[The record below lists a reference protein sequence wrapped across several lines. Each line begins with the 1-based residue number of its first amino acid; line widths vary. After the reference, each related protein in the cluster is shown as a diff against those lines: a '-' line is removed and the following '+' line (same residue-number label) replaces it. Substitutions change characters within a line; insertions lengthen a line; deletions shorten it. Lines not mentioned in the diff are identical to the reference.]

1 MMTSSSAQTVV
12 RRLFDDGWNSGNAE
26 AVSDIIGDDY
36 DSNDGGFFES
46 GSDVPGGLR
55 RLSGL
60 AAFAAHIRQ
69 YQEIY
74 DGLRFA
80 VEKTV
85 VDGDTVITTW
95 EPTGTTKNETF
106 TDRSG
111 EQRPY
116 RLSGQGISVTLVVDG
131 KVTRHDMFW
140 RRRPLS
146 P

>member
-1 MMTSSSAQTVV
+1 MTDDSTQEII
-12 RRLFDDGWNSGNAE
+12 RRLFNDGWNSGNPD
-26 AVSDIIGDDY
+26 AVSAIIGDDY
-36 DSNDGGFFES
+36 ASNDGDFFES

-60 AAFAAHIRQ
+60 AAFAAHIGQ

-74 DGLRFA
+74 DGLRFDVA
-80 VEKTV
+80 EMV
-85 VDGDTVITTW
+85 VDEDTVITTW
-95 EPTGTTKNETF
+95 EPTGTTRNETF

-111 EQRPY
+111 QQRPFQ
-116 RLSGQGISVTLVVDG
+116 LSGQGISVTLVVNG

-140 RRRPLS
+140 RRRPLF